1 MPSFDVTG
9 GGGSEGAYDSLSCSR
24 VREVVVKSTDASHS
38 IGVAPSPTAVGRLD
52 VVSTIDMNLA
62 NSSLSSCDEVV
73 YLIVSTI
80 WVPTHKVRFSFL
92 TSIALCQFGG
102 VGGSAGGGG
111 GREGSGGSEG
121 GGREGGGSEGG
132 GSEGGGGGPGG
143 GLGPWQSME

>member
-121 GGREGGGSEGG
+121 GGSEGG